1 MAIDAKYQIVTNHYV
16 MSYIKQSEF
25 FVTNLGVS
33 ATMDRNGDRLLNE
46 DDKFAGSYTLQYKTH
61 VFAQGTIG
69 DIFFYVDYSIVD
81 NSIAAYHKLEEF
93 IFEFDEVW
101 VREKGVSSYLGF
113 LLKSID
119 TDYAKRKG
127 LNQPDTNQSKKE
139 GQPEKIMVNPGA
151 VTYDDIKAYIQQK
164 RI

>member
-1 MAIDAKYQIVTNHYV
+1 MVIDAKYQIVTNHYV

-33 ATMDRNGDRLLNE
+33 ATMDKNGDRLLNE
-46 DDKFAGSYTLQYKTH
+46 NDKFAGSYTLQYKTTIY
-61 VFAQGTIG
+61 AQGTVG
-69 DIFFYVDYSIVD
+69 DIFFYVDYSILD
-81 NSIAAYHKLEEF
+81 NNIAAYHRLEEF
-93 IFEFDEVW
+93 IFDFDEVW

-127 LNQPDTNQSKKE
+127 LNQIDNKE
-139 GQPEKIMVNPGA
+139 VYKQGQAEKIMMNPGA